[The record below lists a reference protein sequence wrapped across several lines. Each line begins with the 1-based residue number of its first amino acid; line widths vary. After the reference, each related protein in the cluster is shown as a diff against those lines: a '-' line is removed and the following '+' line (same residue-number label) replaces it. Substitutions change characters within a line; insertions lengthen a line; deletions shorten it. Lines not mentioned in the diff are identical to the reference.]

1 MVQLVELNSW
11 NIEDG
16 KKLEE
21 ARLSKEA
28 AEAIAE
34 KEKERSRAAKEAEEA
49 AKRIA
54 RVETKKRAD
63 VELKYLKEAEEMRK
77 VLENLTQ
84 KDKRYRKYTME
95 EIEKATNE
103 FSESQKIGEGGYG
116 PVYKCYLDH
125 TAVAVKVLRPGSAQ
139 GKTQFEQEVKNQ
151 WK

>member
-1 MVQLVELNSW
+1 
-11 NIEDG
+11 
-16 KKLEE
+16 
-21 ARLSKEA
+21 
-28 AEAIAE
+28 
-34 KEKERSRAAKEAEEA
+34 
-49 AKRIA
+49 
-54 RVETKKRAD
+54 
-63 VELKYLKEAEEMRK
+63 
-77 VLENLTQ
+77 
-84 KDKRYRKYTME
+84 ME